1 MLFLQPLCP
10 REDKQQAWP
19 ARRGGGVQRPARDRA
34 QNRVPPPPAGSLRL
48 WLRHVLLFF
57 RDRFERWHSDFQP
70 WVFNASVSP
79 GCSVLF

>member
-19 ARRGGGVQRPARDRA
+19 AKRGGGVQRPAGDRA
-34 QNRVPPPPAGSLRL
+34 QNGVPPPPARSLGL

-57 RDRFERWHSDFQP
+57 RDRFES
-70 WVFNASVSP
+70 
-79 GCSVLF
+79 